1 MALESW
7 KSASSQ
13 NQSQTCALGYG
24 ASGSKNGNKKTIGH
38 ESDMKVVLAR
48 KEKAGKNRRVVGRTI
63 GENKPRNDVM
73 KDRRPD
79 VMTLQDGGPDV
90 YQDVGQEVTS
100 SKMGGGGENLA

>member
-1 MALESW
+1 
-7 KSASSQ
+7 
-13 NQSQTCALGYG
+13 
-24 ASGSKNGNKKTIGH
+24 
-38 ESDMKVVLAR
+38 MKVVLAR
-48 KEKAGKNRRVVGRTI
+48 KEKVGKNRRVVGRTI

-100 SKMGGGGENLA
+100 SKMGGGGEPRLKDHFDDHDQIRCFKNSIILLLC